1 MAATGTEELQQT
13 SALRVR
19 KLSPTFGAD
28 VRGIDLSRPVAK
40 DTIRAIRQLWY
51 EHSVLLVPG
60 QVLDEDTQVRFGEYF
75 GELAKTMGSYAILKN
90 SHPAVMYVTNEKAEG
105 KYVGALPDGEMFF
118 HSDMCYVERP
128 CLGTM
133 LYAMEIPSQGGNTLF
148 ADQYAAYEALP
159 EETKRRIEGLNAVNT
174 FEPGRYD
181 NYAES
186 ITRAPVSKEARS
198 AAHPMVLTHPATGRR
213 ALYINR
219 LMTEYI
225 VGMPREE
232 SNALLDTLFN
242 HQEQKQF
249 IYEHR
254 WTRGDVVIWDNR
266 CVLHARTDFS
276 AAELRKLR
284 RVTVATDSVD

>member
-1 MAATGTEELQQT
+1 MAATGTEELQQA

-19 KLSPTFGAD
+19 KLSASFGAD
-28 VRGIDLSRPVAK
+28 IRGIDLSRPVAK

-60 QVLDEDTQVRFGEYF
+60 QVLDEDAQVRFGEYF

-133 LYAMEIPSQGGNTLF
+133 LYAMEIPSQGGNTVF
-148 ADQYAAYEALP
+148 ADQYAAYDALP
-159 EETKRRIEGLNAVNT
+159 DATKRRIDGLNAVNT

-213 ALYINR
+213 ALYVNR

-225 VGMPREE
+225 AGMPREE
-232 SNALLDTLFN
+232 SNALLDALFD

-249 IYEHR
+249 VYEHR

-276 AAELRKLR
+276 AAELRMLR
-284 RVTVATDSVD
+284 RVTVATDSID

>member
-1 MAATGTEELQQT
+1 MAATGTEELKQA

-19 KLSPTFGAD
+19 KLSASFGAE

-40 DTIRAIRQLWY
+40 ETIRAIRQLWY

-60 QVLDEDTQVRFGEYF
+60 QVLDEDAQVRFGEYF

-159 EETKRRIEGLNAVNT
+159 EETKRRIDGLKSVHT

-198 AAHPMVLTHPATGRR
+198 AAHPMVLTHPATGRW
-213 ALYINR
+213 ALYVNR

-232 SNALLDTLFN
+232 SNALLASLFD

-249 IYEHR
+249 VYEHR

-284 RVTVATDSVD
+284 RVTVATDSID

>member
-60 QVLDEDTQVRFGEYF
+60 QVLDEDAQVRFGEYF

-90 SHPAVMYVTNEKAEG
+90 SHPAVMYVTNEKADG

-133 LYAMEIPSQGGNTLF
+133 LYAMEIPSQGGNTVF
-148 ADQYAAYEALP
+148 ADQYAAYDALP
-159 EETKRRIEGLNAVNT
+159 DATKRRIDGLNAVNT

-266 CVLHARTDFS
+266 CTLHARTDFS
-276 AAELRKLR
+276 AAELRKMR

>member
-1 MAATGTEELQQT
+1 MAAAGTEELQQA

-19 KLSPTFGAD
+19 KLSPTLGAD

-148 ADQYAAYEALP
+148 ADQYAAYDALP
-159 EETKRRIEGLNAVNT
+159 DATKRRIDGLNAVNT

>member
-60 QVLDEDTQVRFGEYF
+60 QVLDEDAQVRFGEYF

-133 LYAMEIPSQGGNTLF
+133 LYAMEIPSQGGNTVF
-148 ADQYAAYEALP
+148 ADQYAAYDALP
-159 EETKRRIEGLNAVNT
+159 DATKRRIDGLNAVNT

-225 VGMPREE
+225 AGMPREE
-232 SNALLDTLFN
+232 SNALLDALFD

-249 IYEHR
+249 VYEHR

-284 RVTVATDSVD
+284 RVTVATDSID